1 MDRKSFF
8 ELFDYVLN
16 MWEGQALANIEREK
30 EDLKKEFEA
39 YVKML
44 ERNVDK

>member
-8 ELFDYVLN
+8 ELFDYILN

-39 YVKML
+39 YVKMI
-44 ERNVDK
+44 EKG